1 LFIRGG
7 YLFSRRYGMMSLI
20 TRAVSL
26 VARELEKP
34 ITVREAVAIGST
46 VGAIIALGL
55 KTITIKIFNVK
66 ERKRRD
72 EYEDDE
78 EQEQP
83 FMGM

>member
-20 TRAVSL
+20 TRVASL
-26 VARELEKP
+26 VARELERP
-34 ITVREAVAIGST
+34 ITVREAVAIGAS
-46 VGAIIALGL
+46 VGAVIALGL

-66 ERKRRD
+66 DHRRRD
-72 EYEDDE
+72 EYEEDE
-78 EQEQP
+78 QEEQP